1 MTLTNMTPKSKL
13 SFIAFGETVSDLR
26 DLDSRCEISDTDRRH
41 LADVADNLDLF
52 DEAAPSGV
60 WLNVSVYCCDDY
72 VHVYVQAVN
81 GEKAVSLMSG
91 GTPLEARIATGA
103 VESLQQV

>member
-13 SFIAFGETVSDLR
+13 SFSAFGETVYDIR
-26 DLDSRCEISDTDRRH
+26 DLDSRCKISDTDRRH

-60 WLNVSVYCCDDY
+60 WLNVSVGCCDDY
-72 VHVYVQAVN
+72 VRVDVQAVK
-81 GEKAVSLMSG
+81 GKKAVSLMSA
-91 GTPLEARIATGA
+91 GTPLDAVIATGA
-103 VESLQQV
+103 VEALQQV